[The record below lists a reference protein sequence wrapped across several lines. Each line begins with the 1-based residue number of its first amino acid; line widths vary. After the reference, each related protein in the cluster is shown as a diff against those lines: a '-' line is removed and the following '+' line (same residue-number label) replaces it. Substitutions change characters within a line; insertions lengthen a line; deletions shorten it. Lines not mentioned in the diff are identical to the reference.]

1 MTDDRKKPTPRNP
14 LPDQDR
20 PRKQPMPGSPSEFPQ
35 EDYDQPTEKRQK
47 PDDAGNLDPFRE
59 GGDETWDNDL
69 DRGKASERKGTS
81 GLVGTHDLGDAEAS
95 PEEVLNKKL

>member
-14 LPDQDR
+14 LPDQDL
-20 PRKQPMPGSPSEFPQ
+20 PRKQPMPNVPAEFPQ
-35 EDYDQPTEKRQK
+35 EEYDEGADKRRK

-69 DRGKASERKGTS
+69 DRGKARDRKGVN
-81 GLVGTHDLGDAEAS
+81 GLVGTHDLEEEPT